1 MNPKADPQGP
11 AFFLALSPPLYLS
24 RLYSTMTTQDP
35 HQQLW
40 TDVDDLL
47 ERTLHGHDD
56 TMAQVLAR
64 CDAAGLPRIA
74 VSPTQGKFLSLLTRI
89 HAAKRVLEFGALGG
103 YSTIW
108 FARALGP
115 GGRVTTLE
123 INPAFAKV
131 AAHNFAAAGMSDR
144 IDLHLGPALQTLPT
158 LAATVTDTR
167 APYDLVFIDADK
179 PNNAAYFD
187 WALRLTRPGSIII
200 IDNVVRAGGIL
211 NPDSDPSARGS
222 LDALTLLSQSTRVT
236 ATALQTVGAK
246 GHDGFAIA
254 LVNA

>member
-1 MNPKADPQGP
+1 
-11 AFFLALSPPLYLS
+11 
-24 RLYSTMTTQDP
+24 MTTPDP
-35 HQQLW
+35 REQLW

-47 ERTLHGHDD
+47 ERTLHGQDD
-56 TMAQVLAR
+56 IMSQVLAR

-74 VSPTQGKFLSLLTRI
+74 VAPTQGKFLSLLTRI
-89 HAAKRVLEFGALGG
+89 HAAQRVLEVGTLGG

-108 FARALGP
+108 FARALAP

-123 INPAFAKV
+123 INPAYAQV
-131 AAHNFAAAGMSDR
+131 AAENFATAGVSDR
-144 IDLHLGPALQTLPT
+144 IDLHLGPALETLPT
-158 LAATVTDTR
+158 LTP
-167 APYDLVFIDADK
+167 PYDLVFIDADK
-179 PNNAAYFD
+179 PNNAAYFN
-187 WALRLTRPGSIII
+187 WALRLTRKGSVII

-222 LDALTLLSQSTRVT
+222 LDALTLLARSPRVT

-254 LVNA
+254 VVN